1 MRVLVVEDEPAIAD
15 FIERGLRADGYAVEV
30 AGDGIE
36 GERRAVGEDFDLI
49 VLDLMLPG
57 QPGLSVLSAIRR
69 ADPLMPV
76 ILLTAR
82 GEVDDKVAGL
92 DAGATDYVTK
102 PFSFDE
108 LTARIRAHLRL
119 PLEAEP
125 TVLSAGGI
133 ELDLLGRRV
142 TRDGALVPLSATEFE
157 LLRYFVSR
165 PNQVLSREQL
175 LKGVW
180 GYDFETSTNVV
191 QVYVGYLRR
200 KLGRP
205 GSPAPIETVRSAGYR
220 LRGDA

>member
-15 FIERGLRADGYAVEV
+15 FIERGLRAEGYAVEV
-30 AGDGIE
+30 AVDGVE
-36 GERRAVGEDFDLI
+36 GERRAVSDDFNLV

-69 ADPLMPV
+69 ADPLLPV

-82 GEVDDKVAGL
+82 GEVEDKVAGL

-125 TVLSAGGI
+125 TVLRAGGI
-133 ELDLLGRRV
+133 ELDLLGRKV
-142 TRDGALVPLSATEFE
+142 TRAGAAVRLSTTEFE
-157 LLRYFVSR
+157 LLAYFVR
-165 PNQVLSREQL
+165 HPDQVLSREQI

-180 GYDFETSTNVV
+180 GYDLEADTNVV

-200 KLGRP
+200 KLGRH
-205 GSPAPIETVRSAGYR
+205 GGAAPIETVRSAGYR
-220 LRGDA
+220 LRGDG